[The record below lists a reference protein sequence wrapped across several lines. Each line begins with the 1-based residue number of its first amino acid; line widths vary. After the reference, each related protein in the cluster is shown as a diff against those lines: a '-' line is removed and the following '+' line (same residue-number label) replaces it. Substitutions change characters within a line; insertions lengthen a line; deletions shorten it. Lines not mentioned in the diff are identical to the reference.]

1 MFLLPISFEDLSILL
16 AASAVLLLV
25 TAELVPYV
33 FGEKM
38 LVSDVKK
45 LRSLSI
51 VLGFLFLVTI
61 IMHYFS

>member
-1 MFLLPISFEDLSILL
+1 MLLPPIAVEDLSILL
-16 AASAVLLLV
+16 AVSAVLLLL

-45 LRSLSI
+45 LRSLSL

-61 IMHYFS
+61 VIEYF

>member
-1 MFLLPISFEDLSILL
+1 MLLPPIAVEDLSILL
-16 AASAVLLLV
+16 AVSAVLLLL

-38 LVSDVKK
+38 LVTDVKK
-45 LRSLSI
+45 LRSLSL

-61 IMHYFS
+61 VIEYF